1 LFEKR
6 TDDTQSSLDKTIAS
20 LMDDMSSMDGDSEEY
35 ATCMNRL
42 ERLYKLK
49 EKNAPKRVSPDTIAL
64 VVGNLTGIF
73 IIVAYEHGR
82 VITSKAM
89 SQLGKLR

>member
-1 LFEKR
+1 MFEKR
-6 TDDTQSSLDKTIAS
+6 TDEAQISLDNTITE
-20 LMDDMSSMDGDSEEY
+20 LMNDMKALDGDSEEY

-49 EKNAPKRVSPDTIAL
+49 EKNAPRRVSPDT
-64 VVGNLTGIF
+64 VVLAASNLIGIL
-73 IIVAYEHGR
+73 IIVVYEHGH

-89 SQLGKLR
+89 NQVGKLR

>member
-64 VVGNLTGIF
+64 V
-73 IIVAYEHGR
+73 AYEHGR

>member
-1 LFEKR
+1 MFEKR
-6 TDDTQSSLDKTIAS
+6 TDESQHQLDITITE
-20 LMDDMSSMDGDSEEY
+20 LMNDMKAMDGDSEEY

-49 EKNAPKRVSPDTIAL
+49 EKNAPRRISPDTL
-64 VVGNLTGIF
+64 VLVGGNLAGIL

-82 VITSKAM
+82 VITSKA
-89 SQLGKLR
+89 LGFAGKLR